1 MSARRGASPRRFRPA
16 GCLIFLAVVA
26 LLVAIVL
33 LIWSIA
39 AGWWKPPGPT
49 PGPEK
54 PPTSQPESC
63 PDVQFISIPGTW
75 ESNSADDPYN
85 PTANPISLMLNISQP
100 MQEQFPSSRLDVY
113 TVPYVAQFSN
123 PVAFPPDGQTSYNLS
138 RAEGEQRTLDFM
150 VQRQRECPLT
160 TYVLAGFSQG
170 AVIAG
175 DVAERIGAGKGPVVA
190 DRVLGVMLIA
200 DGRREPGPGQATL
213 IGAEPPG
220 IGAEVALKGLKVP
233 GITMTGAR
241 SGFGKLAER
250 TFTICAP
257 GDMICDSPKQALNPA
272 NFIPSVLT
280 LVRAAGN
287 PIHSLYNGYV
297 VDPATGATA
306 TQWTV
311 NWATQ
316 LVNNAP
322 HPPHS

>member
-1 MSARRGASPRRFRPA
+1 MNARRGSSPRRSRPV

-49 PGPEK
+49 K
-54 PPTSQPESC
+54 PPEETPKTQPESC

-75 ESNSADDPYN
+75 ESNADDDPYH
-85 PTANPISLMLNISQP
+85 PTANPVSLMLNISKP
-100 MQEQFPSSRLDVY
+100 LQEQFPGSRLDVY

-123 PVAFPPDGQTSYNLS
+123 PVAIPPDGQTSYNLS

-150 VQRQRECPLT
+150 IGRQKECPLT
-160 TYVLAGFSQG
+160 NYVLAGFSQG

-175 DVAERIGAGKGPVVA
+175 DVAARIGAGDGPVSA
-190 DRVLGVMLIA
+190 DRVLGVTLLA
-200 DGRREPGPGQATL
+200 DGRREPGDGQATL
-213 IGAEPPG
+213 IGTAPPG
-220 IGAEVALKGLKVP
+220 VGAEVALRGLKVP

-241 SGFGKLAER
+241 PGFGKLADR

-287 PIHSLYNGYV
+287 PVHSLYNGYV

-311 NWATQ
+311 GWAAG